1 LSLLSPRQADVVGY
15 VALTIG
21 EGHVQRS
28 IGAVDQADVAKE
40 GVLTSSL
47 VEVDWKPALGGGR
60 AMACRLACTPRTR
73 SALLSCVSSEFLN
86 ATCCRKKG
94 TADRLWCL

>member
-1 LSLLSPRQADVVGY
+1 MSLLSPRQADVVGY

-73 SALLSCVSSEFLN
+73 SALLSCVSGEFFERDLLSQK
-86 ATCCRKKG
+86 RELRIG
-94 TADRLWCL
+94 FDV